1 MQPAS
6 PPLSRS
12 DAVAPAAD
20 IPQRLVS
27 LDAYRG
33 LVMLAMASR
42 GFGIPKVAALPQF
55 SQNPTWQFLAAQ
67 LDHVAWVGSC
77 FWDLIQPS
85 FMFMVGVA
93 MAYSCASRVAKGQSY
108 LAMLCHAIL
117 RAILLVA
124 LGIFLRSNTSDMTNF
139 TLMDVTSQ
147 IGLGYV
153 PLFLLWGRK
162 FWIQATAATV
172 ILVGYFALFALYP
185 LPAADYDFAAVG
197 VDESWVHFE
206 GFERHWEK
214 NANVAHDVDVKV
226 LNWLP
231 RPEPFLFD
239 RGGYNTLNFIPS
251 IATMIFGLIAG
262 EWLRGGATGAKK
274 FFVLVGAG
282 LALLLIGWGLNELG
296 ICPVVKRIWTPS
308 WALYST
314 GWTCLLLG
322 AFFAVIDLANFR
334 FWAFPLVVIG
344 MNSIA
349 IYCMDKLCHAWTL
362 RTLRCHLGWVIEAL
376 RARFAA
382 IDKLATDATIYLP
395 IIETTAVILI
405 FWLVLLWMYRRRIFL
420 RI

>member
-1 MQPAS
+1 MTSAAPSLAAS
-6 PPLSRS
+6 T
-12 DAVAPAAD
+12 PAATL
-20 IPQRLVS
+20 PARLLS

-33 LVMLAMASR
+33 FVMLAMASR

-55 SQNPTWQFLAAQ
+55 ASHPTWQFLAGQ

-93 MAYSCASRVAKGQSY
+93 MAYSCAARVSKGDPY
-108 LAMLCHAIL
+108 WKMLLHAIF
-117 RAILLVA
+117 RALVLIA
-124 LGIFLRSNTSDMTNF
+124 LGVFLRSNSSDQTNF
-139 TLMDVTSQ
+139 TFMDVTSQ
-147 IGLGYV
+147 IGLGYL

-162 FWIQATAATV
+162 FWVQATAAIV

-185 LPAADYDFAAVG
+185 LPAADYNYAAVG
-197 VDESWVHFE
+197 VDENWVHFQ
-206 GFERHWEK
+206 GFQRHWEK

-226 LNWLP
+226 LNWFP
-231 RPEPFLFD
+231 RPEPFMFD

-262 EWLRGGATGAKK
+262 EWLRGGASGLKK
-274 FFVLVGAG
+274 FGVLVGAG
-282 LALLLIGWGLNELG
+282 LAMLLIGWGLNELG
-296 ICPVVKRIWTPS
+296 VCPVVKRIWTPS
-308 WALYST
+308 WAIYST
-314 GWTCLLLG
+314 GWTCLLLA
-322 AFFAVIDLANFR
+322 AFYGVIELIQFR

-349 IYCMDKLCHAWTL
+349 IYCMDKLCHSWTL
-362 RTLRCHLGWVIEAL
+362 KTLKTHLGWKIEKL
-376 RARFAA
+376 RTFPA
-382 IDKLATDATIYLP
+382 IDKLVSDSQIYLP
-395 IIETTAVILI
+395 IIETTAVLLI